1 MVEFFDFIFK
11 STLENRLIEVS
22 TSGGKLIASLRV
34 WYIIIEED
42 SANIDERE
50 KKLDNWRRSSP
61 EVLNLREGNDQMVTD
76 FLNNGEGIFLSWQK
90 W

>member
-11 STLENRLIEVS
+11 SALENRLIEVS
-22 TSGGKLIASLRV
+22 TSDGKLIASLRV

-50 KKLDNWRRSSP
+50 KKLDN
-61 EVLNLREGNDQMVTD
+61 
-76 FLNNGEGIFLSWQK
+76 
-90 W
+90 